1 MHIKLVVLYA
11 RVSKPDKT
19 NKKESNQDPENQLC
33 DLRALAKLKGWKI
46 VREYVDHAS
55 GATESRP
62 QFDRMM
68 RDLTK
73 GLIDAQAMLVWKID
87 RLGRSVKH
95 LFNIIDELRTA
106 EVAFVSWSDNID
118 LSTPTGELIF
128 GVLASVAQFEL
139 SLIRERTKAGLRKA
153 VAEGKILGR
162 PISASG
168 PSASTLWRRA
178 RAASAK

>member
-1 MHIKLVVLYA
+1 MHIKFVVLYA
-11 RVSKPDKT
+11 RVSKG
-19 NKKESNQDPENQLC
+19 NGEQNLENQLH

-46 VREYVDHAS
+46 IREYVDHAS
-55 GATESRP
+55 GSTESRP

-73 GLIDAQAMLVWKID
+73 GLIDAQALLVWKID

-95 LFNIIDELRTA
+95 LFNIIDELKKA
-106 EVAFVSWSDNID
+106 EVAFISWSDNID

-128 GVLASVAQFEL
+128 GVLAAVAQFEL

-153 VAEGKILGR
+153 RAEGKILGR

-168 PSASTLWRRA
+168 PSAPTLSIRA
-178 RAASAK
+178 RREANEVSAMQY